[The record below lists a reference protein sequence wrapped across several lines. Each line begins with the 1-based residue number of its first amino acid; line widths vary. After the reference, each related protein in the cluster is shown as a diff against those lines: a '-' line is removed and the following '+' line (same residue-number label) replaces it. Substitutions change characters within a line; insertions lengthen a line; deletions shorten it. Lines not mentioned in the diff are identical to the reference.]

1 MTYVTPKELELA
13 NNFLKEGVAP
23 SDYDD
28 VGQKRMEYGLL
39 WLCYDLVWTGFYS
52 MKAVKRDPPSIGE
65 LRELRKVVWDT
76 EARERLF

>member
-39 WLCYDLVWTGFYS
+39 WMCYDLV
-52 MKAVKRDPPSIGE
+52 
-65 LRELRKVVWDT
+65 
-76 EARERLF
+76 

>member
-13 NNFLKEGVAP
+13 NNFLKEGVVP
-23 SDYDD
+23 DIEDK

-52 MKAVKRDPPSIGE
+52 MKAVKRDPPSI
-65 LRELRKVVWDT
+65 
-76 EARERLF
+76 